1 MVRALVTMVA
11 ASLFILIVA
20 PPLLLLG
27 IIRPVPRLADHAAW
41 LWARMILA
49 LAGTRM
55 KISGMRH
62 IEDGRPRVFMGNHQ
76 SALDIPILLVALRGR
91 VRMMGKKSLFQ
102 IPRFGRVAQR
112 YGHIPIDRE
121 SPRRAWTNLSEMVG
135 RVKRE
140 PVALAVFPEG
150 TRSHDGRISP
160 FRQGTMKIA
169 QRTGLPIA
177 PFAIDGAVRINPPT
191 RFALVPGDVHL
202 TFLPPIPSD
211 EVSAMSGGQLRDHL
225 MNIVE
230 DCHRSMSAPDSPD
243 VTVPVAEGA

>member
-1 MVRALVTMVA
+1 MVRAMVTMVA

-41 LWARMILA
+41 AWSRMILA
-49 LAGTRM
+49 LAGTRLR
-55 KISGMRH
+55 ISGLRH

-76 SALDIPILLVALRGR
+76 SALDIPILLAALRGR
-91 VRMMGKKSLFQ
+91 VRMMGKKQLFQ
-102 IPRFGRVAQR
+102 IPLFGWVAQR

-121 SPRRAWTNLSEMVG
+121 SPRRAWTSLSEMVG

-150 TRSHDGRISP
+150 TRTRDGSLSP

-169 QRTGLPIA
+169 QRTGMPIA
-177 PFAIDGAVRINPPT
+177 PFAIDGALHVNPST
-191 RFALVPGDVHL
+191 RFALVPGDVRL

-211 EVSAMSGGQLRDHL
+211 EASAMSAGDLRDHL
-225 MNIVE
+225 MKIV
-230 DCHRSMSAPDSPD
+230 DTGRRGLSASPSSD
-243 VTVPVAEGA
+243 VSVPVAEGV

>member
-41 LWARMILA
+41 VWARMILA
-49 LAGTRM
+49 LAGTRL

-91 VRMMGKKSLFQ
+91 VRMMGKKSLFK
-102 IPRFGRVAQR
+102 IPLFGRVAQR

-135 RVKRE
+135 RVRRE
-140 PVALAVFPEG
+140 PIALAVFPEG

-211 EVSAMSGGQLRDHL
+211 EVSAMSAGQLRDHL

-230 DCHRSMSAPDSPD
+230 DCHRSMSAPDSTD
-243 VTVPVAEGA
+243 VTVPVAGGA